1 MSYDLN
7 KAAKHVVHDYVYL
20 VAAGHDTQ
28 NPLAHP
34 YNHYAERTFL
44 VHCRAFAGFF
54 KNGSDTRDMYAKD
67 FMGANQ
73 QLTSTLDDWE
83 KWHVHTDQHLAHLA
97 QARIDNTRA
106 WTGEDNK
113 KILDGF
119 RTTWRDFYTKLNPLV
134 KPAFDTAISAMQQEF
149 PNIRL

>member
-1 MSYDLN
+1 MNYDLE

-28 NPLAHP
+28 NPLPHP

-44 VHCRAFAGFF
+44 VHCRAFAEFF
-54 KNGSDTRDMYAKD
+54 KDGHDSRDMYAKD
-67 FMGANQ
+67 FVDTPTTQ
-73 QLTSTLDDWE
+73 TLDAWNN
-83 KWHVHTDQHLAHLA
+83 WHDHMSKHLAHLTK
-97 QARIDNTRA
+97 ARIDNTRA

-119 RTTWRDFYTKLNPLV
+119 QATWRDFYSKLAPSLRPTFN
-134 KPAFDTAISAMQQEF
+134 AEIAAMQQQF
-149 PNIRL
+149 PRVQLG